1 MTAWTVR
8 LNTATNSYQ
17 DIEADKHVVTSE
29 GDLVFFT
36 IQPDQT
42 FGQSHTYARGHW
54 ISVFPTFK
62 SS

>member
-1 MTAWTVR
+1 MTTWTVR
-8 LNTATNSYQ
+8 LDAPTNIYQ

-29 GDLVFFT
+29 GDLMFFT

-42 FGQSHTYARGHW
+42 FSQSHTYARGRW